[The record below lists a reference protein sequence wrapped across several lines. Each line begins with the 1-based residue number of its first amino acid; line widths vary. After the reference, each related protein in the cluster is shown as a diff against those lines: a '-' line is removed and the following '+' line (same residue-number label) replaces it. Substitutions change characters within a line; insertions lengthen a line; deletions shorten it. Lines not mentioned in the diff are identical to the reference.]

1 MDAVAEINIIAQTL
15 RMTAV
20 ATNDGCGS
28 RGNKRRPLQQ
38 ATAVATNDTVCISRS
53 RSNS

>member
-20 ATNDGCGS
+20 TTNDGRGS
-28 RGNKRRPLQQ
+28 RGNKRRPWQQ
-38 ATAVATNDTVCISRS
+38 TTP
-53 RSNS
+53 SNEM